1 ASSGIGE
8 GTALHF
14 ASLGCWLSLTAR
26 NKQALERVAKEC
38 CNKGIPC
45 DKVIIVPGDISVEKD
60 VAAVVEKTVKH
71 FGKIDILVNN
81 AGIAMMG
88 TIDDTTGEEFNR
100 VWDTNFRGPL
110 SAIKNS
116 LPYLRKTK
124 GAEYLVLSETITL
137 F

>member
-1 ASSGIGE
+1 
-8 GTALHF
+8 
-14 ASLGCWLSLTAR
+14 
-26 NKQALERVAKEC
+26 
-38 CNKGIPC
+38 
-45 DKVIIVPGDISVEKD
+45 
-60 VAAVVEKTVKH
+60 
-71 FGKIDILVNN
+71 VNN

-124 GAEYLVLSETITL
+124 GNIVNVSSVASTAVVKGTTPYCISKAALDHLTRCAALENAPFGVRVNSVNPGVIKTPLGGSAWDEYG
-137 F
+137 